1 MDSNLKYNGMVV
13 SKIKSVYSYH
23 RIKAELRK
31 FPRVVVVLLCGNIHM
46 ASKKRPWMFGHENLR
61 KA

>member
-1 MDSNLKYNGMVV
+1 MVV
-13 SKIKSVYSYH
+13 SEIKSAYRFH

-31 FPRVVVVLLCGNIHM
+31 FPRVVVVLLWGNIHM
-46 ASKKRPWMFGHENLR
+46 ASKESPWMFCYENLR

>member
-1 MDSNLKYNGMVV
+1 MVL
-13 SKIKSVYSYH
+13 SKIKSVYGHH

-31 FPRVVVVLLCGNIHM
+31 FPRVVVVLLWGNIHM
-46 ASKKRPWMFGHENLR
+46 ASKESPWMFCYENLR

>member
-1 MDSNLKYNGMVV
+1 MVL
-13 SKIKSVYSYH
+13 SKIKSVYSFH

-31 FPRVVVVLLCGNIHM
+31 FPRVVVVLLLGNIHM

>member
-1 MDSNLKYNGMVV
+1 MVL

-23 RIKAELRK
+23 RVKAELRK
-31 FPRVVVVLLCGNIHM
+31 FPRVVVVLLWGNIHM
-46 ASKKRPWMFGHENLR
+46 ASKERPWMFCYENLR